1 MKALKITFYFSTSL
15 LTTLMLFSVYNYY
28 FNYPQT
34 TTYFVKLGYPIYLI
48 HPLALIKLSG
58 LVVIWFL
65 PRYKSLLE
73 WVYAGFFFNFVL
85 AFFAHFIISD
95 GSHLVAFMAI
105 LLLLTSYFS
114 QKKIK
119 R

>member
-1 MKALKITFYFSTSL
+1 MKALKITFYLSTAL
-15 LTTLMLFSVYNYY
+15 LTALMLFSVYNYY

-48 HPLALIKLSG
+48 HPLALAKLSG
-58 LVVIWFL
+58 LIVIWFL

-85 AFFAHFIISD
+85 AFFAHFLISD
-95 GSHLVAFMAI
+95 GSHLGAFMAI
-105 LLLLTSYFS
+105 LMLMISYFS
-114 QKKIK
+114 QKRIK